1 MSAATAPSTRDRIL
15 AAARDRLARDTA
27 ASIADVAL
35 EAEVS
40 RATVHRYFRTR
51 AALLATL
58 DLEPD
63 PDTRARVLAAAAEL
77 AAREGLG
84 SVSMDELATVA
95 GVSRATV
102 YRLFPGKPVLIEA
115 LIGAYTPFDPVIA
128 RLAEIGDRP
137 PDEVLPDIAR
147 SAAAIASEH
156 LGVLRAIF
164 FEITSGSPDAVEGA
178 SRPLRDLLGA
188 LGGYLARQMADGRVR
203 PMHPTLAVQS
213 FIGPLL
219 FHLLTRSPAAR
230 YGGLDM
236 PYEDAV
242 EHLVAVSLQG
252 LRPSPEGDTSTREG

>member
-1 MSAATAPSTRDRIL
+1 MTGAETPTTRTRIL
-15 AAARDRLARDTA
+15 AAARAVLDRDSG
-27 ASIADVAL
+27 ASMADVAI
-35 EAEVS
+35 AADVS
-40 RATVHRYFRTR
+40 RATVHRHFRTR
-51 AALLATL
+51 VDLLAAL

-63 PDTRARVLAAAAEL
+63 PGSRARVLAAAAEL
-77 AAREGLG
+77 AAREGLA
-84 SVSMDELATVA
+84 SLSMDELAGLA

-115 LIGAYTPFDPVIA
+115 LIGAYSPFDPVIA
-128 RLAEIGDRP
+128 RLREIGDRP

-147 SAAAIASEH
+147 SASAIASAN

-178 SRPLRDLLGA
+178 GRPLSDLLGA
-188 LGGYLARQMADGRVR
+188 LGGYLARQMAAGRVR

-213 FIGPLL
+213 FLGPLL
-219 FHLLTRSPAAR
+219 FHLLTRDPAAR
-230 YGGLDM
+230 FGGLDM

-242 EHLVAVSLQG
+242 QRLVVVSLQG